1 MAAPD
6 DQLQITGLTGVGIE
20 LEIAGAGSR
29 SYAFIIDWHIRVL
42 LAVACYVAG
51 WELYTHVVTNRGGS
65 SFVQFTAIPGV
76 AVYFLYHPVL
86 EIVLHGRTP
95 GKRSAG
101 VRIVTA
107 QGGTPSVG
115 ALLLRNI
122 FRLIDSMPLFY
133 VVGLVCCLVTER
145 RVRIGDMAAGT
156 LLVVEKVSAARAL
169 NSLGELISHSGLAP
183 DVAELI
189 DDLLQRW
196 HALDVTA
203 RDTLARTILARV
215 DRSGSATNP
224 AEMSDSALRE
234 RLQSLLSGISRGA
247 TA

>member
-1 MAAPD
+1 MSATHD
-6 DQLQITGLTGVGIE
+6 DQLLITGLTGVGIE

-42 LAVACYVAG
+42 LAIACYVAG
-51 WELYTHVVTNRGGS
+51 WEIYSHIGSRGGS
-65 SFVQFTAIPGV
+65 RFVQFTAIPGLV
-76 AVYFLYHPVL
+76 VYFLYHPVL
-86 EIVLHGRTP
+86 EVALRGRTP

-169 NSLGELISHSGLAP
+169 NSLGELISHSGLPPEA
-183 DVAELI
+183 AELI

-196 HALDVTA
+196 HGLDITA

-215 DRSGSATNP
+215 DRSGSGTGP
-224 AEMSDSALRE
+224 TEMNDSALRE
-234 RLQSLLSGISRGA
+234 RLQALLSGMRA
-247 TA
+247 Q